1 MFKGW
6 EGRRT
11 TPSRARQLKWGRPLT
26 GDQDNRDDHHHDH
39 HHLPHQLR
47 DEHGGIERDQHGQ
60 KFAGHEDVRVQR
72 LALSRWT
79 PQGWIPSTLRILS
92 IQHKVAFD
100 WSMSWWRLLL
110 WSSSTTRDARSCW
123 EPYTVS
129 STGKDGLLSAV
140 GKMALSSK
148 GFWIIVCPNHGQ
160 LLYRTPAQFLEEVLL
175 VDDFSDKEDL
185 GEVEIIENLIPRF
198 RFSRS

>member
-26 GDQDNRDDHHHDH
+26 GDQDDRDDHHHNH

-79 PQGWIPSTLRILS
+79 AQGRIPSTLRILS

-110 WSSSTTRDARSCW
+110 WSSSTTRGARSCW

-148 GFWIIVCPNHGQ
+148 NNHDCTGPRHNSWRKFSWWTTSQ
-160 LLYRTPAQFLEEVLL
+160 TRRTSERW
-175 VDDFSDKEDL
+175 K
-185 GEVEIIENLIPRF
+185 
-198 RFSRS
+198 